1 MFESK
6 LTALRQA
13 LNVGENFTSWQEITP
28 RQVLSVEG
36 IGPATL
42 DQLRHWLAQ
51 NGLTLKNDGTPTY
64 WLKNLANIRAGQQ
77 AADTAATRLEVAP
90 FTVLVDSMEQQPF
103 CFHGMLGPFGRP
115 CEVPTKWKALG
126 IRDGRYYQPMG
137 DYSIEGCESL
147 IHLERKSVADC
158 QSTVLG
164 FGGRRERFEHELS
177 VLSGLP
183 WSAVIVEGTLAEV
196 VRTVEAR
203 GNKPVEDVRKTLFH
217 TLLAWQQ
224 DFRTPWFFCESR
236 RMAETVAWRTMV
248 RFWQKLRE
256 KDRQSRKENGVAT
269 R

>member
-1 MFESK
+1 MSTDSK
-6 LTALRQA
+6 ITRLADE
-13 LNVGENFTSWQEITP
+13 LNVCEFADWQNVTP
-28 RQVLSVEG
+28 RQVLSVAG
-36 IGPATL
+36 IGPAAL
-42 DQLRHWLAQ
+42 DQLRHHLAQ
-51 NGLTLKNDGTPTY
+51 HGLTLKNDGTPAY
-64 WLKNLANIRAGQQ
+64 WQKNLANIRAGQEE
-77 AADTAATRLEVAP
+77 ADATRLDVAP

-103 CFHGMLGPFGRP
+103 CFHGMQGPFGKP

-126 IRDGRYYQPMG
+126 IRDGRFYQPMG
-137 DYSIEGCESL
+137 DYSILGCESL

-164 FGGRRERFEHELS
+164 FGGRRERFEHELE

-196 VRTVEAR
+196 VRTVEAH
-203 GNKPVEDVRKTLFH
+203 GSKPVEHVRKTLFH

-256 KDRQSRKENGVAT
+256 KDRQSRQSKENGES
-269 R
+269 